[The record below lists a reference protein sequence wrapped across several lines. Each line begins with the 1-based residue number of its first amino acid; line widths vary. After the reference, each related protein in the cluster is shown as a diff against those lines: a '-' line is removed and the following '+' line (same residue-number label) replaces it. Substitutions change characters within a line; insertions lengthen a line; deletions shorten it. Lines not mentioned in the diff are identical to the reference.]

1 MKKRIIS
8 LLLALIMALS
18 LLPVSVLAADDHTGQ
33 VHVTVENTT
42 WAKADGAPWEGTLLD
57 EWVTLKA
64 DSTMMSCIVDAL
76 TAKGYSQT
84 GADTGYISNINGIE
98 EKAAAKGSGW
108 MGTLN
113 DWFTGEG
120 FANYT
125 VANGKLKAGDEIAVQ
140 HTCDYG
146 VDIGGSFDTSDKSL
160 KAIAL
165 SAGEL
170 SPAFSSGV
178 HDYTMILPEGVAAL
192 TVTPTASNKQNCVR
206 IYVGGTEYGR
216 KDAIP
221 VQVGTVI
228 TLKVGNDGDAAPE
241 TYTIA
246 LQAAG
251 TLLSGD
257 NVSLTS
263 IHQDNSPGTKV
274 ALTFDEKTAAFTGK
288 LANYTHLKEYNDGGF
303 TITLSDLPAG
313 ATAQLKS
320 SSGKVLA
327 DFVDGSAST
336 AATQFTGSGSAYFYI
351 AVTAQGRTENY
362 KLTLTKPGDYY
373 WTKFDFS
380 GSPAFNEENV
390 FYGYPEGTLFQTDEN
405 GTPTGGIGYA
415 KGCWNYT
422 VYVSPTVA
430 SYGIA
435 KFSNAMGNASLK
447 GLKTKILVNGEV
459 HIAEQKQ
466 LVPAM
471 QAFVKKAVP
480 LKGDKTVI
488 EFVGTNSKDAN
499 IEIHTTITVIVVKT
513 TPAELTG
520 FINALPDTSSL
531 TYAGHYKTVM
541 SYQRVYNNYTAEEKA
556 QLSAETLKK
565 LQDSVARVEVLKK
578 RHEDGI
584 QAWIDLVNTFAGKV
598 TAENYAQYY
607 DAVQEAQVKY
617 LELSD
622 AQRAEVGTSKAAYE
636 EAYRIV
642 NEQSILNGSSIGKP
656 TEYYDDFMMGA
667 NHYNLDLGH
676 EDTYYPAVFREIWTN
691 RPTSLYPAYST
702 EKGLPYT
709 LPGILKFDIKDDSIF
724 EIKEVEDVYKDGGLS
739 SFGTTPAM
747 KYYLVPKKAG
757 TTTFTVT
764 FTDKAG
770 NFYGQIPEIPVHVN
784 SPEETAIQDLNKNLT
799 NFTSLNN
806 TSKYDNWT
814 YDYGTEGAAF
824 TFKVNG
830 KNPKVSV
837 YNYLRYNAD
846 GTPVKTDYT
855 PDAKGN
861 VTILLK
867 DGYNGIEVTADYQG
881 HTVTQ
886 VYSLKGKVT
895 RYVQENISRPGE
907 ALRTGD
913 TAGIWIIG
921 RPTNVHKILRIYNPA
936 STTVFYTDMP
946 MQSVVNTDSQH
957 DIKNE
962 KGVQIS
968 YQPRIAAYLT
978 ESGTITLT
986 KGSSDSRGY
995 GSKPGSEGDQGNT
1008 GGIADSTR
1016 YGFGMLADITLQ
1028 VENNPNFKLEP
1039 KYETVAENGGQV
1051 KAGDKL
1057 TISVPSLPIE
1067 QLAQDYKLQYCLLN
1081 YSTNIPGAE
1090 YIFSKWSKGGDSWEG
1105 EGTTPVG
1112 PEVALKSITFTVPKT
1127 TPAGT
1132 YKIHGGYLDVTHRS
1146 GGYEWLDVY
1155 ANFYKMEISDL
1166 TITVLKGD
1174 IETVEDLIDAIG
1186 ADVTL
1191 DSEAAI
1197 TAAKSAYDALS
1208 DEDKALVDADKVD
1221 ALTAAII
1228 KLNRLKHADLM
1239 VNLDTIYKT
1248 TGDFMATLGTPG
1260 VGSTGG
1266 EWMTIG
1272 LARSGRTVP
1281 AGYYDNVVEYVKAKA
1296 DANERLHRAKVTDN
1310 ARVILALTAIGKDVT
1325 NVGGHNLL
1333 KGLDNMAYVQKQGIN
1348 GPIWTLIALDSHNYP
1363 TMGDVTREKLIQ
1375 VILDAQLPDGGWD
1388 LSAENADTDMTA
1400 MAIQALAPYYNTN
1413 ETVKAAV
1420 DKALEALSTMQRGDG
1435 GFGSWGTVNS
1445 ESCAQVI
1452 VALTALGIDPAT
1464 DSRFV
1469 KNGSTV
1475 LGALAGFYVDG
1486 GGFKHTADGERNG
1499 MATEQGYY
1507 ALASYYRFLNG
1518 QTSLYDMSDVTI
1530 QIDSHTHAF
1539 GAWTVTTPA
1548 TCTTDGVET
1557 RSCAC
1562 GGTETRIIPAT
1573 GHVDADHDGKC
1584 DVCQAVITPVDPG
1597 KTDPSD
1603 PGKTDPSDPGKTD
1616 PSDPG
1621 KTDPSDPG
1629 KTDPS
1634 DPGKTDP
1641 SDPGK
1646 TDPTNPG
1653 TDTPATGDTGVLVW
1667 VVALPVA
1674 LLAAALV
1681 LKRKEREA

>member
-42 WAKADGAPWEGTLLD
+42 WAKADGAPWEGTLVD
-57 EWVTLKA
+57 KWVTLKA

-76 TAKGYSQT
+76 TAGGYSQT

-125 VANGKLKAGDEIAVQ
+125 MANGKLKAGDEIAVQ

-160 KAIAL
+160 KAVAL

-178 HDYTMILPEGVAAL
+178 HEYTMILPEGVTAL
-192 TVTPTASNKQNCVR
+192 TVTPTASNKQNRVR

-263 IHQDNSPGTKV
+263 IHQDRSPGTKV
-274 ALTFDEKTAAFTGK
+274 ALTFDKETAAFTGT
-288 LANYTHLKEYNDGGF
+288 LANYTHLKQYNDGGF
-303 TITLSDLPAG
+303 TVTLSNLPAG

-327 DFVDGSAST
+327 DFENGVAST
-336 AATQFTGSGSAYFYI
+336 PANQFTGSGSAYFYI

-373 WTKFDFS
+373 WGKFIFS
-380 GSPAFNEENV
+380 GIPAFDEENM

-405 GTPTGGIGYA
+405 GNPTGETGYA

-422 VYVSPTVA
+422 VYVSPAVGK
-430 SYGIA
+430 YGIT
-435 KFSNAMGNASLK
+435 KFNYASGSTAMK
-447 GLKTKILVNGEV
+447 GMKVKILADGKV
-459 HIAEQKQ
+459 HIAEQKN

-471 QAFVKKAVP
+471 QAFVKKPVP
-480 LKGDKTVI
+480 LAGDKTVI
-488 EFVGTNSKDAN
+488 EIIGTDKTNSN
-499 IEIHTTITVIVVKT
+499 IEIHTTITVVVVKT
-513 TPAELTG
+513 TPAELTD
-520 FINALPDTSSL
+520 FVNALPDTSSL
-531 TYAGHYKTVM
+531 VYTEHYSTVK
-541 SYQRVYNNYTAEEKA
+541 SYQRAYDGYTAEEKA
-556 QLSAETLKK
+556 QLSAETVKK
-565 LQDSVARVEVLKK
+565 LQDSVARVELLKK

-584 QAWIDLVNTFAGKV
+584 QAWTDLVNTFAGKV
-598 TAENYAQYY
+598 TAENYTRYY
-607 DAVQEAQVKY
+607 DAIKEAEVKY
-617 LELSD
+617 FELSD
-622 AQRAEVGTSKAAYE
+622 AQRKEFDAKVSAANGAVKEAYDA
-636 EAYRIV
+636 AYRIA
-642 NEQSILNGSSIGKP
+642 NEQSILDGSSIGKP
-656 TEYYDDFMMGA
+656 TEYYDDFMMSA

-676 EDTYYPAVFREIWTN
+676 EDTYYPAVFREIWSD
-691 RPTSLYPAYST
+691 RPESLYPAYSS
-702 EKGLPYT
+702 EAGLPYT

-724 EIKEVEDVYKDGGLS
+724 EIKEVEDVYVDKGLS

-799 NFTSLNN
+799 NFTSLSN

-814 YDYGTEGAAF
+814 YDYGTQGAPF

-837 YNYLRYNAD
+837 YNYLQYNKD

-855 PDAKGN
+855 PDESGN

-881 HTVTQ
+881 HTITQ

-913 TAGIWIIG
+913 TAGIWKIG
-921 RPTNVHKILRIYNPA
+921 QPTNVHKILRIYNP
-936 STTVFYTDMP
+936 SPETVFITDMP
-946 MQSVVNTDSQH
+946 LQSVVSGDRNIHNT
-957 DIKNE
+957 IT
-962 KGVQIS
+962 
-968 YQPRIAAYLT
+968 RILSDGTKSMIRDQGRMAAFLSG
-978 ESGTITLT
+978 SGTITLT
-986 KGSSDSRGY
+986 DGGIDYRGY
-995 GSKPGSEGDQGNT
+995 GSNPGSEGDQGNT
-1008 GGIADSTR
+1008 GGIAASTR
-1016 YGFGMLADITLQ
+1016 FGYGKLADIILQ
-1028 VENNPNFKLEP
+1028 VEENPNFKLEP
-1039 KYETVAENGGQV
+1039 KYETEAENGGQV

-1067 QLAQDYKLQYCLLN
+1067 QLAQDYTLQYCLLN
-1081 YSTNIPGAE
+1081 YYTNIPGAE

-1127 TPAGT
+1127 TPAGA

-1146 GGYEWLDVY
+1146 GLYDWLDVY
-1155 ANFYKMEISDL
+1155 AKFYQMEISDL

-1186 ADVTL
+1186 ANVTL
-1191 DSEAAI
+1191 NSEAAI

-1221 ALTAAII
+1221 ALTAAVI

-1239 VNLDTIYKT
+1239 ANLDTIYKT
-1248 TGDFMATLGTPG
+1248 TGDFMATLGTPT
-1260 VGSTGG
+1260 VNSTGG
-1266 EWMTIG
+1266 EWMVIG
-1272 LARSGRTVP
+1272 LARSGRPVP

-1296 DANERLHRAKVTDN
+1296 DANERLHPAKVTDN
-1310 ARVILALTAIGKDVT
+1310 ARVIMALTAIGKDVT

-1333 KGLDNMAYVQKQGIN
+1333 KGLDNMAYVQTQGIN
-1348 GPIWTLIALDSHNYP
+1348 GPIWALIALDSHNYP

-1375 VILDAQLPDGGWD
+1375 VILDAQLTDGGWD

-1400 MAIQALAPYYNTN
+1400 MAIQALAPYYKTN

-1420 DKALEALSTMQRGDG
+1420 DKALEALSALQRGDG

-1445 ESCAQVI
+1445 ESCDQVI
-1452 VALTALGIDPAT
+1452 VALTALGIDPIA

-1469 KNGSTV
+1469 KNGNTV
-1475 LGALAGFYVDG
+1475 LDALAGFYVTG
-1486 GGFKHTADGERNG
+1486 GGFRHTAGGERNG

-1507 ALASYYRFLNG
+1507 ALAAYYRFVNA
-1518 QTSLYDMSDVTI
+1518 QTRLYDMTDVTV
-1530 QIDSHTHAF
+1530 QT
-1539 GAWTVTTPA
+1539 
-1548 TCTTDGVET
+1548 
-1557 RSCAC
+1557 
-1562 GGTETRIIPAT
+1562 GG
-1573 GHVDADHDGKC
+1573 
-1584 DVCQAVITPVDPG
+1584 
-1597 KTDPSD
+1597 S
-1603 PGKTDPSDPGKTD
+1603 
-1616 PSDPG
+1616 
-1621 KTDPSDPG
+1621 
-1629 KTDPS
+1629 
-1634 DPGKTDP
+1634 
-1641 SDPGK
+1641 
-1646 TDPTNPG
+1646 N
-1653 TDTPATGDTGVLVW
+1653 TPATGDTGVLVW
-1667 VVALPVA
+1667 VIALPVTI
-1674 LLAAALV
+1674 LAAAFA
-1681 LKRKEREA
+1681 LKRKERQA

>member
-1 MKKRIIS
+1 
-8 LLLALIMALS
+8 MALS

-42 WAKADGAPWEGTLLD
+42 WAEADGAPWEGMLVD
-57 EWVTLKA
+57 EWVTLQD

-76 TAKGYSQT
+76 TAGSYSQT
-84 GADTGYISNINGIE
+84 GADTGYISEINGIE
-98 EKAAAKGSGW
+98 EKAAAEGSGW

-113 DWFTGEG
+113 DWFTSEG
-120 FANYT
+120 FAAYT

-140 HTCDYG
+140 HTCNLG
-146 VDIGGSFDTSDKSL
+146 ADIGGAFGDSNKTL

-170 SPAFSSGV
+170 NPAFSSGV
-178 HDYTMILPEGVAAL
+178 HDYTMILPEGVTAL
-192 TVTPTASNKQNCVR
+192 TVTPTASNKQNRVR

-251 TLLSGD
+251 NLLSGG

-263 IHQDNSPGTKV
+263 IHQDGSAGTKV
-274 ALTFDEKTAAFTGK
+274 ALTFDKETAAFTGK
-288 LANYTHLKEYNDGGF
+288 LANYTHLKQYNDGGF
-303 TITLSDLPAG
+303 TVTLSDLPAG

-320 SSGKVLA
+320 IDGKVLA
-327 DFVDGSAST
+327 DFVDGTAST

-351 AVTAQGRTENY
+351 AVTAQGCTENY

-373 WTKFDFS
+373 WGRSIFS
-380 GSPAFNEENV
+380 GTPDFDKENV

-405 GTPTGGIGYA
+405 GNPTGETGYA

-422 VYVSPTVA
+422 VYVSPAVGHFGV
-430 SYGIA
+430 SY
-435 KFSNAMGNASLK
+435 FMNVMGNS
-447 GLKTKILVNGEV
+447 GLKTLKSKILVDGEV
-459 HIAEQKQ
+459 HIAERKM
-466 LVPAM
+466 LVPVM
-471 QAFVKKAVP
+471 QAFAKKPVP
-480 LKGDKTVI
+480 LAKDKTVI
-488 EFVGTNSKDAN
+488 EFVGTSSKDPK
-499 IEIHTTITVIVVKT
+499 IEIHTTVTVIVVKT

-520 FINALPDTSSL
+520 FISALPSTDNL
-531 TYAGHYKTVM
+531 TYSEHYKIVM
-541 SYQRVYNNYTAEEKA
+541 SYQRAYDRFTDEEKK
-556 QLSAETLKK
+556 QLSAETVKK
-565 LQDSVARVEVLKK
+565 LQDSVARVEELKK
-578 RHEDGI
+578 RHEGGV

-607 DAVQEAQVKY
+607 DAVQKAQVEY

-622 AQRAEVGTSKAAYE
+622 AQRAEFSYIYSAENAAVMTAYKAAY
-636 EAYRIV
+636 RTV
-642 NEQSILNGSSIGKP
+642 NEQSILDGSSIGKP
-656 TEYYDDFMMGA
+656 TEYYDDFMMSA

-691 RPTSLYPAYST
+691 RPTSLYPSYST
-702 EKGLPYT
+702 ERGLPYT
-709 LPGILKFDIKDDSIF
+709 LPGILKFEIKDDSIF

-739 SFGTTPAM
+739 SFGNTPAM

-799 NFTSLNN
+799 NFTSRSN

-814 YDYGTEGAAF
+814 YNYDTQGAPF

-830 KNPKVSV
+830 TNAKVSV
-837 YNYLRYNAD
+837 YNYLQYNTD

-855 PDAKGN
+855 PDESGN
-861 VTILLK
+861 VTILIK

-881 HTVTQ
+881 QTVTQ

-921 RPTNVHKILRIYNPA
+921 RPTNIHKILRIYNPA
-936 STTVFYTDMP
+936 TTTVFYTDMP
-946 MQSVVNTDSQH
+946 LQSVVNTDNGH
-957 DIKNE
+957 DINRIDE
-962 KGVQIS
+962 NGAETQVAR
-968 YQPRIAAYLT
+968 QPRIAAYLT

-995 GSKPGSEGDQGNT
+995 GSKPDSEGDQGNT

-1028 VENNPNFKLEP
+1028 VEDNPNFKLEP

-1057 TISVPSLPIE
+1057 TISIPTLPIE

-1132 YKIHGGYLDVTHRS
+1132 YRIYGGYLDVTHRS

-1155 ANFYKMEISDL
+1155 AKFYQMEISDL

-1228 KLNRLKHADLM
+1228 KLNQLKHADLM
-1239 VNLDTIYKT
+1239 ANLDAIYKT
-1248 TGDFMATLGTPG
+1248 TGDFMATLGTPT
-1260 VGSTGG
+1260 VNSIGG
-1266 EWMTIG
+1266 EWMVIG

-1296 DANERLHRAKVTDN
+1296 DANERLHPAKVTDN

-1333 KGLDNMAYVQKQGIN
+1333 KGLDNMDYVQTQDIN
-1348 GPIWTLIALDSHNYP
+1348 GPIFTLIALDSHNYP

-1375 VILDAQLPDGGWD
+1375 VILDAQLPDGGWN
-1388 LSAENADTDMTA
+1388 LSGENADPDMTA
-1400 MAIQALAPYYNTN
+1400 MAIQALAPYYKTN

-1420 DKALEALSTMQRGDG
+1420 DKALEALSALQRTDG

-1452 VALTALGIDPAT
+1452 VALTALGIDPTA

-1469 KNGSTV
+1469 KNGHTV
-1475 LGALAGFYVDG
+1475 LDALAGFYVTG
-1486 GGFKHTADGERNG
+1486 GGFRHTAGGERND

-1507 ALASYYRFLNG
+1507 ALAAYYRFANG
-1518 QTSLYDMSDVTI
+1518 QTRLYDMSDVAI
-1530 QIDSHTHAF
+1530 QT
-1539 GAWTVTTPA
+1539 
-1548 TCTTDGVET
+1548 
-1557 RSCAC
+1557 
-1562 GGTETRIIPAT
+1562 GGTS
-1573 GHVDADHDGKC
+1573 GGDNSGN
-1584 DVCQAVITPVDPG
+1584 G
-1597 KTDPSD
+1597 
-1603 PGKTDPSDPGKTD
+1603 
-1616 PSDPG
+1616 
-1621 KTDPSDPG
+1621 
-1629 KTDPS
+1629 
-1634 DPGKTDP
+1634 
-1641 SDPGK
+1641 
-1646 TDPTNPG
+1646 TNNG
-1653 TDTPATGDTGVLVW
+1653 GTPATGDTGVLVW
-1667 VVALPVA
+1667 VIALPVA
-1674 LLAAALV
+1674 AVAAAFV
-1681 LKRKEREA
+1681 LKRKKREE

>member
-42 WAKADGAPWEGTLLD
+42 WAEADGAPWEGMLVD
-57 EWVTLKA
+57 EWVTLQE
-64 DSTMMSCIVDAL
+64 DSSMMSCIVDAL
-76 TAKGYSQT
+76 TAGGYSQT
-84 GADTGYISNINGIE
+84 GADTGYISEINGIE
-98 EKAAAKGSGW
+98 EKAAAEGSGW

-113 DWFTGEG
+113 DWFTSEG
-120 FANYT
+120 FAAYT

-140 HTCDYG
+140 HTCNLG
-146 VDIGGSFDTSDKSL
+146 ADIGGAFGDSNKTL

-178 HDYTMILPEGVAAL
+178 HDYTMILPEGVTAL
-192 TVTPTASNKQNCVR
+192 TVTPTASNKQNRVR
-206 IYVGGTEYGR
+206 IYVDGTEYGR

-221 VQVGTVI
+221 VQVGTII

-257 NVSLTS
+257 NVALTT
-263 IHQDNSPGTKV
+263 IKQNGDAGTKV
-274 ALTFDEKTAAFTGK
+274 ALTFDKENAAFTGK
-288 LANYTHLKEYNDGGF
+288 LANYTHLKQYNDGGF
-303 TITLSDLPAG
+303 TVTLSDLPAG

-320 SSGKVLA
+320 SDGKVLA
-327 DFVDGSAST
+327 DFENGVAST
-336 AATQFTGSGSAYFYI
+336 PANQFTGSGSAYFYI

-373 WTKFDFS
+373 WWKFIFS
-380 GSPAFNEENV
+380 GTPDFDKENI
-390 FYGYPEGTLFQTDEN
+390 FHGYPEGTLFQTDEN
-405 GTPTGGIGYA
+405 GNPTGETGYA
-415 KGCWNYT
+415 KDCWNYT
-422 VYVSPTVA
+422 VYVSPAVGHFGV
-430 SYGIA
+430 SY
-435 KFSNAMGNASLK
+435 FMNVMGNS
-447 GLKTKILVNGEV
+447 GLKTLKSKILVDGEV
-459 HIAEQKQ
+459 HIAERKM
-466 LVPAM
+466 LVPVM
-471 QAFVKKAVP
+471 QAFAKKPVP
-480 LKGDKTVI
+480 LAKDKTVI
-488 EFVGTNSKDAN
+488 EFIGTNSKDPK
-499 IEIHTTITVIVVKT
+499 IEIHTTVTVMVVKT

-520 FINALPDTSSL
+520 FISALPSTDNL
-531 TYAGHYKTVM
+531 TYSEHYKIVM
-541 SYQRVYNNYTAEEKA
+541 SYQRAYDRFTDEEKA
-556 QLSAETLKK
+556 QLSAETVKK
-565 LQDSVARVEVLKK
+565 LQDSVARVEELKK
-578 RHEDGI
+578 RHEDGV
-584 QAWIDLVNTFAGKV
+584 QAWANLVNTFAGKV
-598 TAENYAQYY
+598 TEENYAQYY

-642 NEQSILNGSSIGKP
+642 NEQSILDGSSIGKP

-691 RPTSLYPAYST
+691 RPTTLYSPGYAV

-724 EIKEVEDVYKDGGLS
+724 EIKEVEDVYQDGGLGGGS
-739 SFGTTPAM
+739 TFPAM

-814 YDYGTEGAAF
+814 YDYGTQGAPF
-824 TFKVNG
+824 TFKVSG

-837 YNYLRYNAD
+837 YNYLQYNAD

-861 VTILLK
+861 VTILIK

-881 HTVTQ
+881 QTVTQ

-921 RPTNVHKILRIYNPA
+921 RPTNIHKILRIYNPA

-946 MQSVVNTDSQH
+946 MQSVVNTDNQH
-957 DIKNE
+957 DIYRVTDTGK
-962 KGVQIS
+962 KQTS
-968 YQPRIAAYLT
+968 FQPRVAAYLT

-986 KGSSDSRGY
+986 KGSSDNRGY
-995 GSKPGSEGDQGNT
+995 GSNPGSEGDQGNT
-1008 GGIADSTR
+1008 GGIAASTR

-1028 VENNPNFKLEP
+1028 VEENPNFKLEP

-1132 YKIHGGYLDVTHRS
+1132 YRIHGGYLDVTHRS
-1146 GGYEWLDVY
+1146 GGYGWLDVY
-1155 ANFYKMEISDL
+1155 AKFYRMEISDL

-1186 ADVTL
+1186 ANVTL

-1228 KLNRLKHADLM
+1228 RLNQLKHTDLM
-1239 VNLDTIYKT
+1239 ANLDTIYKT
-1248 TGDFMATLGTPG
+1248 TGDFMATLGTPT
-1260 VGSTGG
+1260 VNSTGG
-1266 EWMTIG
+1266 EWMVIG

-1296 DANERLHRAKVTDN
+1296 DANERLHPTKVTDN

-1333 KGLDNMAYVQKQGIN
+1333 KGLDSMDYVQTQDIN
-1348 GPIWTLIALDSHNYP
+1348 GPIFTLIALDSHNYP

-1375 VILDAQLPDGGWD
+1375 VILDAQLNDGGWN
-1388 LSAENADTDMTA
+1388 LSAENADPDMTA
-1400 MAIQALAPYYNTN
+1400 MAIQALAPYYKTN

-1420 DKALEALSTMQRGDG
+1420 DKALEALSALQRSDG
-1435 GFGSWGTVNS
+1435 GFDSWGTVNS

-1452 VALTALGIDPAT
+1452 VALTALGIDPTA

-1469 KNGSTV
+1469 KNGHTV
-1475 LGALAGFYVDG
+1475 LDALAGFYVTG
-1486 GGFKHTADGERNG
+1486 GGFRHTAGGERND

-1507 ALASYYRFLNG
+1507 ALAAYYRFANT
-1518 QTSLYDMSDVTI
+1518 QTRLYDMSDVTI
-1530 QIDSHTHAF
+1530 QT
-1539 GAWTVTTPA
+1539 
-1548 TCTTDGVET
+1548 
-1557 RSCAC
+1557 
-1562 GGTETRIIPAT
+1562 GG
-1573 GHVDADHDGKC
+1573 
-1584 DVCQAVITPVDPG
+1584 
-1597 KTDPSD
+1597 S
-1603 PGKTDPSDPGKTD
+1603 
-1616 PSDPG
+1616 
-1621 KTDPSDPG
+1621 
-1629 KTDPS
+1629 
-1634 DPGKTDP
+1634 
-1641 SDPGK
+1641 
-1646 TDPTNPG
+1646 N
-1653 TDTPATGDTGVLVW
+1653 TPATGDTGVLVW
-1667 VVALPVA
+1667 VIALPVTI
-1674 LLAAALV
+1674 LAAAFV

>member
-42 WAKADGAPWEGTLLD
+42 WAEADGAPWEGMLVD
-57 EWVTLKA
+57 EWVTLQD
-64 DSTMMSCIVDAL
+64 DSSMMSCIVDAL
-76 TAKGYSQT
+76 TAGGYSQT
-84 GADTGYISNINGIE
+84 GADTGYISEINGIE
-98 EKAAAKGSGW
+98 EKAAAEGSGW

-113 DWFTGEG
+113 DWFTSEG
-120 FANYT
+120 FAAYT

-140 HTCDYG
+140 HTCNLG
-146 VDIGGSFDTSDKSL
+146 ADIGGAFGDSNKTL

-170 SPAFSSGV
+170 NPAFSSSV
-178 HDYTMILPEGVAAL
+178 HDYTMILPESVTAL
-192 TVTPTASNKQNCVR
+192 TVTPTASNKQNRVR
-206 IYVGGTEYGR
+206 IYAGSTEYGR

-251 TLLSGD
+251 NLLSGG

-263 IHQDNSPGTKV
+263 IHQDGSAGTKV
-274 ALTFDEKTAAFTGK
+274 ALTFDKETAAFTGK
-288 LANYTHLKEYNDGGF
+288 LANYTHLKQYNDGGF
-303 TITLSDLPAG
+303 TVTLSDLPAG

-320 SSGKVLA
+320 IDGKVLA
-327 DFVDGSAST
+327 DFKNGVAST
-336 AATQFTGSGSAYFYI
+336 PANQFTGSGSAYFYI

-362 KLTLTKPGDYY
+362 KLTLTKPGDYC
-373 WTKFDFS
+373 WGKFIFCGTPDFDK
-380 GSPAFNEENV
+380 ENI

-405 GTPTGGIGYA
+405 GNPTGETGYA

-422 VYVSPTVA
+422 VYVSPAVGHFGV
-430 SYGIA
+430 SY
-435 KFSNAMGNASLK
+435 FMNVMGNS
-447 GLKTKILVNGEV
+447 GLKTLKSKILVDGEV
-459 HIAEQKQ
+459 HIAERKM
-466 LVPAM
+466 LVPVM
-471 QAFVKKAVP
+471 QAFAKKPVP
-480 LKGDKTVI
+480 LAKDKTVI
-488 EFVGTNSKDAN
+488 EFVGTNSKDDK
-499 IEIHTTITVIVVKT
+499 IEIHTTVTVVVVKT

-520 FINALPDTSSL
+520 FISALPSTDNL
-531 TYAGHYKTVM
+531 TYSEHYKIVM
-541 SYQRVYNNYTAEEKA
+541 SYQRAYDRFTDEEKK
-556 QLSAETLKK
+556 QLSAETVKK
-565 LQDSVARVEVLKK
+565 LQDSVARVEELKK
-578 RHEDGI
+578 RHEGGV

-607 DAVQEAQVKY
+607 DAVQKAQVEY

-622 AQRAEVGTSKAAYE
+622 AQRAEFSYIYSAENAAVMTAYKAAYR
-636 EAYRIV
+636 AV
-642 NEQSILNGSSIGKP
+642 NEQSILDGSSIGKP
-656 TEYYDDFMMGA
+656 TEYYDDFMMSA

-691 RPTSLYPAYST
+691 RPTSLYPSYST
-702 EKGLPYT
+702 ERGLPYT

-739 SFGTTPAM
+739 SFGNTPAM

-799 NFTSLNN
+799 NFTSRSN

-814 YDYGTEGAAF
+814 YNYDTEGAPF
-824 TFKVNG
+824 TFKVSGTNA
-830 KNPKVSV
+830 KVSV
-837 YNYLRYNAD
+837 YNYLQYNKD

-855 PDAKGN
+855 PDESGN
-861 VTILLK
+861 VTILIK

-881 HTVTQ
+881 QTVTQ

-921 RPTNVHKILRIYNPA
+921 RPTNIHKILRIYNPA
-936 STTVFYTDMP
+936 TTTVFYTDMP
-946 MQSVVNTDSQH
+946 LQSVVNTDNGH
-957 DIKNE
+957 DINRIDE
-962 KGVQIS
+962 NGAETQVAR
-968 YQPRIAAYLT
+968 QPRIAAYLT

-995 GSKPGSEGDQGNT
+995 GSKPDSEGDQGNT

-1028 VENNPNFKLEP
+1028 VEDNPNFKLEP

-1057 TISVPSLPIE
+1057 TISIPTLPIE

-1132 YKIHGGYLDVTHRS
+1132 YRIHGGYLDVTHRS

-1155 ANFYKMEISDL
+1155 AKFYQMEISDL

-1186 ADVTL
+1186 ANVTL

-1228 KLNRLKHADLM
+1228 RLNQLKHADLM
-1239 VNLDTIYKT
+1239 ANLDTIYKT
-1248 TGDFMATLGTPG
+1248 TGDFMATLGTPT
-1260 VGSTGG
+1260 VNSTGG
-1266 EWMTIG
+1266 EWMVIG

-1296 DANERLHRAKVTDN
+1296 DANERLHPTKVTDN

-1333 KGLDNMAYVQKQGIN
+1333 KGLDSMDYVQAQDIN
-1348 GPIWTLIALDSHNYP
+1348 GPIFTLIALDSHNYP

-1375 VILDAQLPDGGWD
+1375 VILDAQLPDGGWN
-1388 LSAENADTDMTA
+1388 LSAENADPDMTA
-1400 MAIQALAPYYNTN
+1400 MAIQALAPYYKTN

-1420 DKALEALSTMQRGDG
+1420 DKALEALSALQRSDG
-1435 GFGSWGTVNS
+1435 GFDSWGTVNS

-1452 VALTALGIDPAT
+1452 VALTALGIDPTA

-1469 KNGSTV
+1469 KNGHTV
-1475 LGALAGFYVDG
+1475 LDALAGFYVTG
-1486 GGFKHTADGERNG
+1486 GGFRHTAGGERND

-1507 ALASYYRFLNG
+1507 ALAAYYRFANT
-1518 QTSLYDMSDVTI
+1518 QTRLYDMSDVTI
-1530 QIDSHTHAF
+1530 QT
-1539 GAWTVTTPA
+1539 
-1548 TCTTDGVET
+1548 
-1557 RSCAC
+1557 
-1562 GGTETRIIPAT
+1562 GGSNA
-1573 GHVDADHDGKC
+1573 
-1584 DVCQAVITPVDPG
+1584 
-1597 KTDPSD
+1597 
-1603 PGKTDPSDPGKTD
+1603 
-1616 PSDPG
+1616 
-1621 KTDPSDPG
+1621 
-1629 KTDPS
+1629 
-1634 DPGKTDP
+1634 
-1641 SDPGK
+1641 
-1646 TDPTNPG
+1646 
-1653 TDTPATGDTGVLVW
+1653 PATGDTGVLVW
-1667 VVALPVA
+1667 VIALPVTI
-1674 LLAAALV
+1674 LAAAFV
-1681 LKRKEREA
+1681 LKHKEREA

>member
-42 WAKADGAPWEGTLLD
+42 WAEADGAPWEGMLVD
-57 EWVTLKA
+57 EWVTLQD

-76 TAKGYSQT
+76 TVGGYSQT
-84 GADTGYISNINGIE
+84 GADTGYISEINGIE
-98 EKAAAKGSGW
+98 EKAAAEGSGW

-113 DWFTGEG
+113 DWFTSEG
-120 FANYT
+120 FAAYT

-140 HTCDYG
+140 HTCDLG
-146 VDIGGSFDTSDKSL
+146 ADIGGAFGDSNKTL

-170 SPAFSSGV
+170 NPAFSSGV
-178 HDYTMILPEGVAAL
+178 HDYTMILPESVTAL
-192 TVTPTASNKQNCVR
+192 TVTPTASNKQNRVR

-241 TYTIA
+241 IYTIA

-251 TLLSGD
+251 TLLSGE
-257 NVSLTS
+257 NVALTT
-263 IHQDNSPGTKV
+263 IKQNGDAGTKV
-274 ALTFDEKTAAFTGK
+274 ALTFDKETAAFTGK
-288 LANYTHLKEYNDGGF
+288 LANYTHLKQYNDGGF
-303 TITLSDLPAG
+303 TVTLSDLPAG

-320 SSGKVLA
+320 IDGKVLA
-327 DFVDGSAST
+327 DFENGVAST
-336 AATQFTGSGSAYFYI
+336 AATQFTGSGSATFYI

-373 WTKFDFS
+373 WWKFIFS
-380 GSPAFNEENV
+380 GTPDFDKENV
-390 FYGYPEGTLFQTDEN
+390 FHGYPEGTLFQTDEN
-405 GTPTGGIGYA
+405 GNPTGETGYA
-415 KGCWNYT
+415 KDCWNYT
-422 VYVSPTVA
+422 VYVSPAVGHFGV
-430 SYGIA
+430 SY
-435 KFSNAMGNASLK
+435 FMNVMGNS
-447 GLKTKILVNGEV
+447 GLKTLKSKILVDGEV
-459 HIAEQKQ
+459 HIAERKM
-466 LVPAM
+466 LVPVM
-471 QAFVKKAVP
+471 QAFAKKPVP
-480 LKGDKTVI
+480 LAKDKTVI
-488 EFVGTNSKDAN
+488 EFIGTNSKDDK
-499 IEIHTTITVIVVKT
+499 IEIHTTVTVMVVKT

-520 FINALPDTSSL
+520 FISALPSTDNL
-531 TYAGHYKTVM
+531 TYSEHYKIVM
-541 SYQRVYNNYTAEEKA
+541 SYQRAYDRFTDEEKK

-565 LQDSVARVEVLKK
+565 LQDSVARVEELKK

-607 DAVQEAQVKY
+607 DAVQDAQVKY

-622 AQRAEVGTSKAAYE
+622 AQRAEFATINSTENAAVVTAYEAAY
-636 EAYRIV
+636 RTV
-642 NEQSILNGSSIGKP
+642 NEQSILDGSSIGKP
-656 TEYYDDFMMGA
+656 TEYYDDFMMSA

-691 RPTSLYPAYST
+691 RPTSLYPSYST
-702 EKGLPYT
+702 ERGLPYT
-709 LPGILKFDIKDDSIF
+709 LPGILKFEIKDDSIF

-739 SFGTTPAM
+739 SFGNTPAM

-799 NFTSLNN
+799 NFTSRSN

-814 YDYGTEGAAF
+814 YNYDTKGAPF

-830 KNPKVSV
+830 TNAKVSV
-837 YNYLRYNAD
+837 YNYLQYNAD

-855 PDAKGN
+855 PDESGN
-861 VTILLK
+861 VTILIK

-881 HTVTQ
+881 QTVTQ

-921 RPTNVHKILRIYNPA
+921 RPTNIHKILRIYNPA
-936 STTVFYTDMP
+936 TTTVFYTDMP
-946 MQSVVNTDSQH
+946 LQSVVNTDNGH
-957 DIKNE
+957 DINRINE
-962 KGVQIS
+962 NGAETQVAR
-968 YQPRIAAYLT
+968 QPRIAAYLT

-995 GSKPGSEGDQGNT
+995 GSKPDSEGDQGNT

-1028 VENNPNFKLEP
+1028 VEENPNFKLEP

-1057 TISVPSLPIE
+1057 TISIPTLPIE

-1132 YKIHGGYLDVTHRS
+1132 YRIHGGYLDVTHRS
-1146 GGYEWLDVY
+1146 GGYDWLDVY
-1155 ANFYKMEISDL
+1155 AKFYQMEISDL

-1186 ADVTL
+1186 ANVTL

-1228 KLNRLKHADLM
+1228 RLNQLKHADLM
-1239 VNLDTIYKT
+1239 ANLDTIYKT
-1248 TGDFMATLGTPG
+1248 TGDFMATLGTPT
-1260 VGSTGG
+1260 VNSTGG
-1266 EWMTIG
+1266 EWMVIG

-1296 DANERLHRAKVTDN
+1296 DANERLHPTKVTDN

-1333 KGLDNMAYVQKQGIN
+1333 KGLDSMDYVQAQDIN
-1348 GPIWTLIALDSHNYP
+1348 GPIFTLIALDSHNYP

-1375 VILDAQLPDGGWD
+1375 VILDAQLNDGGWN
-1388 LSAENADTDMTA
+1388 LSAENADPDMTA
-1400 MAIQALAPYYNTN
+1400 MAIQALAPYYKTN

-1420 DKALEALSTMQRGDG
+1420 DKALEALSALQRSDG
-1435 GFGSWGTVNS
+1435 GFDSWDTVNS

-1452 VALTALGIDPAT
+1452 VALTALGIDPTA

-1469 KNGSTV
+1469 KNGHTV
-1475 LGALAGFYVDG
+1475 LDALAGFYVTG
-1486 GGFKHTADGERNG
+1486 GGFRHTAGGERND

-1507 ALASYYRFLNG
+1507 ALAAYYRFANT
-1518 QTSLYDMSDVTI
+1518 QTRLYDMSDVTI
-1530 QIDSHTHAF
+1530 QT
-1539 GAWTVTTPA
+1539 
-1548 TCTTDGVET
+1548 
-1557 RSCAC
+1557 
-1562 GGTETRIIPAT
+1562 GGSNA
-1573 GHVDADHDGKC
+1573 
-1584 DVCQAVITPVDPG
+1584 
-1597 KTDPSD
+1597 
-1603 PGKTDPSDPGKTD
+1603 
-1616 PSDPG
+1616 
-1621 KTDPSDPG
+1621 
-1629 KTDPS
+1629 
-1634 DPGKTDP
+1634 
-1641 SDPGK
+1641 
-1646 TDPTNPG
+1646 
-1653 TDTPATGDTGVLVW
+1653 PATGDTGVLVW
-1667 VVALPVA
+1667 VIALPVTI
-1674 LLAAALV
+1674 LAAAFV

>member
-18 LLPVSVLAADDHTGQ
+18 LLPMSVLAADDHTGQ

-42 WAKADGAPWEGTLLD
+42 WAEADGAPWEGMLVD
-57 EWVTLKA
+57 EWVTLQE
-64 DSTMMSCIVDAL
+64 DSSMMSCIVDAL
-76 TAKGYSQT
+76 TVGGYSQT
-84 GADTGYISNINGIE
+84 GADTGYISEINGIE
-98 EKAAAKGSGW
+98 EKDAAEGSGW

-113 DWFTGEG
+113 DWFTSEG
-120 FANYT
+120 FAAYT

-140 HTCDYG
+140 HTCNLG
-146 VDIGGSFDTSDKSL
+146 ADIGGAFGDSNKTL

-178 HDYTMILPEGVAAL
+178 HDYTMILPEGVTAL
-192 TVTPTASNKQNCVR
+192 TVTPTASNKQNRVR
-206 IYVGGTEYGR
+206 IYAGDTEYGR

-257 NVSLTS
+257 NVALTTVK
-263 IHQDNSPGTKV
+263 QNGDAGTKV
-274 ALTFDEKTAAFTGK
+274 ALTFDKETAAFTGK
-288 LANYTHLKEYNDGGF
+288 LANYTHLKQYNDGGF
-303 TITLSDLPAG
+303 TVTLSDLPAG

-320 SSGKVLA
+320 SDGKVLA
-327 DFVDGSAST
+327 DFENGVAST
-336 AATQFTGSGSAYFYI
+336 PANQFTGSGSAYFYI

-362 KLTLTKPGDYY
+362 KLTLTKPGNYV
-373 WTKFDFS
+373 WGTFNFFGK
-380 GSPAFNEENV
+380 PAYNTDNV
-390 FYGYPEGTLFQTDEN
+390 FYGYPEGTLFQADEDGN
-405 GTPTGGIGYA
+405 RTGETGYSRN
-415 KGCWNYT
+415 CWNYI
-422 VYVSPTVA
+422 VYVSPQVA
-430 SYGIA
+430 SFGIN
-435 KFSNAMGNASLK
+435 KFSDAMQGGDLNT
-447 GLKTKILVNGEV
+447 LKTQILVDGEV
-459 HIAEQKQ
+459 HVKQ
-466 LVPAM
+466 ANYGKMAM
-471 QAFVKKAVP
+471 MALVKKPVT
-480 LKGDKTVI
+480 LTKDKTVI
-488 EFVGTNSKDAN
+488 DIVGVDKKNPK

-520 FINALPDTSSL
+520 FISALPSTDNL
-531 TYAGHYKTVM
+531 TYADHYKIVM
-541 SYQRVYNNYTAEEKA
+541 SYQRAYAGFTDEEKK

-565 LQDSVARVEVLKK
+565 LQDSVARVEELKK

-584 QAWIDLVNTFAGKV
+584 QAWANLVNTFAGKV
-598 TAENYAQYY
+598 TEENYAQYY
-607 DAVQEAQVKY
+607 DAVQEAQVQY

-642 NEQSILNGSSIGKP
+642 NEQSILDGSSIGKP

-691 RPTSLYPAYST
+691 RPTTLYPAGYAA

-724 EIKEVEDVYKDGGLS
+724 EIKEVEDVYQDGGLGGGS
-739 SFGTTPAM
+739 TFPAM

-799 NFTSLNN
+799 NFTSLSN

-814 YDYGTEGAAF
+814 YDYGTEGAPF
-824 TFKVNG
+824 TFKVSGTNA
-830 KNPKVSV
+830 KVSV
-837 YNYLRYNAD
+837 YNYLQYNKD

-881 HTVTQ
+881 QTVTQ

-907 ALRTGD
+907 DLRTGD

-921 RPTNVHKILRIYNPA
+921 RPTNIHKILRIYNPA

-946 MQSVVNTDSQH
+946 MQSVVNTDNQH
-957 DIKNE
+957 DIYRVTDTGK
-962 KGVQIS
+962 KQTS
-968 YQPRIAAYLT
+968 YQPRVAAYLT

-986 KGSSDSRGY
+986 KGSSDNRGY
-995 GSKPGSEGDQGNT
+995 GSNPGSEGDQGNT
-1008 GGIADSTR
+1008 GGIAASTR
-1016 YGFGMLADITLQ
+1016 YGFGMLANITLQ
-1028 VENNPNFKLEP
+1028 VEDNPNFKLEP

-1057 TISVPSLPIE
+1057 TISIPTLPIE

-1132 YKIHGGYLDVTHRS
+1132 YRIHGGYLDVTHRS
-1146 GGYEWLDVY
+1146 GGYEWLDKY
-1155 ANFYKMEISDL
+1155 AKFYQMEISDL

-1186 ADVTL
+1186 ANVTL

-1228 KLNRLKHADLM
+1228 RLNQLKHADLM
-1239 VNLDTIYKT
+1239 ANLDTIYKT
-1248 TGDFMATLGTPG
+1248 TGDFMATLGTPT
-1260 VGSTGG
+1260 VNSTGG
-1266 EWMTIG
+1266 EWMVIG

-1296 DANERLHRAKVTDN
+1296 DANERLHPTKVTDN

-1333 KGLDNMAYVQKQGIN
+1333 KGLDSMDYVQAQDIN
-1348 GPIWTLIALDSHNYP
+1348 GPIFTLIALDSHNYP

-1375 VILDAQLPDGGWD
+1375 VILDAQLNDGGWN
-1388 LSAENADTDMTA
+1388 LSAENADPDMTA
-1400 MAIQALAPYYNTN
+1400 MAIQALAPYYKTN

-1420 DKALEALSTMQRGDG
+1420 DKALEALSALQRTDG
-1435 GFGSWGTVNS
+1435 GFDSWGTVNS

-1452 VALTALGIDPAT
+1452 VALTALGIDPTA

-1469 KNGSTV
+1469 KNGHTV
-1475 LGALAGFYVDG
+1475 LDALAGFYVTG
-1486 GGFKHTADGERNG
+1486 GGFRHAAGGERND

-1507 ALASYYRFLNG
+1507 ALAAYYRFANT
-1518 QTSLYDMSDVTI
+1518 QTRLYDMSDVTI
-1530 QIDSHTHAF
+1530 QT
-1539 GAWTVTTPA
+1539 
-1548 TCTTDGVET
+1548 
-1557 RSCAC
+1557 
-1562 GGTETRIIPAT
+1562 GGSNA
-1573 GHVDADHDGKC
+1573 
-1584 DVCQAVITPVDPG
+1584 
-1597 KTDPSD
+1597 
-1603 PGKTDPSDPGKTD
+1603 
-1616 PSDPG
+1616 
-1621 KTDPSDPG
+1621 
-1629 KTDPS
+1629 
-1634 DPGKTDP
+1634 
-1641 SDPGK
+1641 
-1646 TDPTNPG
+1646 
-1653 TDTPATGDTGVLVW
+1653 PATGDTGVLVW
-1667 VVALPVA
+1667 VIALPVTI
-1674 LLAAALV
+1674 LAAAFV

>member
-1 MKKRIIS
+1 MKKRLLS
-8 LLLALIMALS
+8 LLMALIMALS
-18 LLPVSVLAADDHTGQ
+18 LVPVTAFAADDHDGQ

-42 WAKADGAPWEGTLLD
+42 WTKADGAPWEGTLVD
-57 EWVTLKA
+57 EWVTLKD

-76 TAKGYSQT
+76 AAKGYTQT
-84 GADTGYISNINGIE
+84 GADTGYISEINGIK
-98 EKAAAKGSGW
+98 EKDASKDSGW

-113 DWFTGEG
+113 DWFTSEG
-120 FANYT
+120 FAKYT

-140 HTCDYG
+140 HTCNLG
-146 VDIGGSFDTSDKSL
+146 ADIGGSFDASDKSL

-170 SPAFSSGV
+170 IPAFSSDV
-178 HDYTMILPEGVAAL
+178 HNYTMILPADVTAL
-192 TVTPTASNKQNCVR
+192 TVTPTASNKQNRVR
-206 IYVGGTEYGR
+206 IYAGGTEYGR

-241 TYTIA
+241 VYTIT

-251 TLLSGD
+251 TLLSAD
-257 NVSLTS
+257 SVALTS
-263 IHQDNSPGTKV
+263 IHQDGSAGDAVT
-274 ALTFDEKTAAFTGK
+274 LTFDKDTAAFSGT
-288 LANYTHLKEYNDGGF
+288 LANYTHLKKYNDGGF
-303 TITLSDLPAG
+303 TVTLSGLPAG

-327 DFVDGSAST
+327 DFENGVAST
-336 AATQFTGSGSAYFYI
+336 PANQFTGSGSAYFYI

-373 WTKFDFS
+373 WQTFNFIGK
-380 GSPAFNEENV
+380 PAFSEENV
-390 FYGYPEGTLFQTDEN
+390 FYGYPEGTLFQTDEDGN
-405 GTPTGGIGYA
+405 PTGKTGYA
-415 KGCWNYT
+415 KTCWNYT
-422 VYVSPTVA
+422 VYVSPQVG
-430 SYGIA
+430 SFGIE
-435 KFSNAMGNASLK
+435 KMMYCMQGK
-447 GLKTKILVNGEV
+447 GLNDMKTQILVDDV
-459 HIAEQKQ
+459 VYVKQ
-466 LVPAM
+466 TKAGKSTM
-471 QAFVKKAVP
+471 GSFVKKPVA
-480 LKGDKTVI
+480 LTKDKTVI
-488 EFVGTNSKDAN
+488 DIVGNHKTDKT

-513 TPAELTG
+513 TPAELTN

-541 SYQRVYNNYTAEEKA
+541 SYQRVYNKYTDEEKA
-556 QLSAETLKK
+556 QLSAETVQK
-565 LQDSVARVEVLKK
+565 LQDSVARMEVLKK

-584 QAWIDLVNTFAGKV
+584 QAWDNLVNTFAGKV
-598 TAENYAQYY
+598 TAKNYAQYY

-642 NEQSILNGSSIGKP
+642 NEQSILDGSSIGKP

-691 RPTSLYPAYST
+691 RPTTLYPAGYAV

-724 EIKEVEDVYKDGGLS
+724 EIKEVEDVYKDGGLGGGS
-739 SFGTTPAM
+739 TFPAM

-784 SPEETAIQDLNKNLT
+784 SPEETAIEDLNKNLT

-814 YDYGTEGAAF
+814 YDYGTQGAPF
-824 TFKVNG
+824 TFKVSG

-837 YNYLRYNAD
+837 YNYLQYNKD

-855 PDAKGN
+855 PDESGN

-936 STTVFYTDMP
+936 TTTVFYTDMP
-946 MQSVVNTDSQH
+946 LQSVVNTDNQH
-957 DIKNE
+957 DIYRTDENGAE
-962 KGVQIS
+962 KQVS

-1008 GGIADSTR
+1008 GGIAASTR

-1132 YKIHGGYLDVTHRS
+1132 YRIYGGYLDVTHRS

-1174 IETVEDLIDAIG
+1174 IENAADLIDAIG
-1186 ADVTL
+1186 DVTL
-1191 DSEAAI
+1191 DSAAAI
-1197 TAAKSAYDALS
+1197 DAAKSAYDALS
-1208 DEDKALVDADKVD
+1208 DEDKELVGADRAETLENAV
-1221 ALTAAII
+1221 A
-1228 KLNRLKHADLM
+1228 KLNQLRHESQMAQ
-1239 VNLDTIYKT
+1239 LDTIYKT
-1248 TGDFMATLGTPG
+1248 TGDYISGLGTPG
-1260 VGSTGG
+1260 VGSIGG

-1272 LARSGRTVP
+1272 LARSGRDVP
-1281 AGYYDNVVEYVKAKA
+1281 DGYYDAVVDYVKANI
-1296 DANERLHRAKVTDN
+1296 DENGRLDY
-1310 ARVILALTAIGKDVT
+1310 ARSTENSRIILALTAIGKDVT
-1325 NVGGHNLL
+1325 DVGGYNLL
-1333 KGLDNMAYVQKQGIN
+1333 GGLDSMEFIENQGIN
-1348 GPIWTLIALDSHNYP
+1348 GPIWALIALDSHDYP
-1363 TMGDVTREKLIQ
+1363 TSGDVTREKLVQ
-1375 VILDAQLPDGGWD
+1375 TILDAAFENGGWA
-1388 LSAENADTDMTA
+1388 LTGTTADPDMTA
-1400 MAIQALAPYYNTN
+1400 MAMQALAPYYDTDEN
-1413 ETVKAAV
+1413 VRAAV
-1420 DKALEALSTMQRGDG
+1420 DKALDVLSAAQLPTG
-1435 GFGSWGTVNS
+1435 GFASWGSENS
-1445 ESCAQVI
+1445 EACAQVI

-1469 KNGSTV
+1469 KNGMTA
-1475 LGALAGFYVDG
+1475 LDALASFYVDG
-1486 GGFKHTADGERNG
+1486 GGFRHTASGELDG

-1507 ALASYYRFLNG
+1507 ALAAYYRFVNG

-1530 QIDSHTHAF
+1530 QPN
-1539 GAWTVTTPA
+1539 TPA
-1548 TCTTDGVET
+1548 TPDQ
-1557 RSCAC
+1557 
-1562 GGTETRIIPAT
+1562 PANP
-1573 GHVDADHDGKC
+1573 D
-1584 DVCQAVITPVDPG
+1584 TP
-1597 KTDPSD
+1597 
-1603 PGKTDPSDPGKTD
+1603 
-1616 PSDPG
+1616 
-1621 KTDPSDPG
+1621 
-1629 KTDPS
+1629 
-1634 DPGKTDP
+1634 
-1641 SDPGK
+1641 
-1646 TDPTNPG
+1646 
-1653 TDTPATGDTGVLVW
+1653 DTPADPGTAQPTGDRGVTVW
-1667 VVALPVA
+1667 VIALTVSA
-1674 LLAAALV
+1674 LCAAAV
-1681 LKRKEREA
+1681 IGRKKHETK